1 MNQER
6 IVFAHMLRGIAAISV
21 LLGHYLGTFFAMQP
35 SIGGLLGVPPINDL
49 PQLIWPL
56 SFFKDHAIIAGQFGV
71 GVFFIISGFV
81 IPFSI
86 EDNDRSQFV
95 IRRMFR
101 IYPVYIVGFLIVV
114 SSIWVLDRSFG
125 TSFPYPLAQV
135 SAHLG
140 VLTRGLFG
148 YYRIDGISW
157 TLEIEIA
164 FYLVVACLGGRSTF
178 LSVIEYLVI
187 ATLLTV
193 ISAFCML
200 GLFGIGLQFVGIQLG
215 VSLLLV
221 LGLVYHSLIKNR
233 IDILGF
239 AVVQSYIGILIVG
252 LFYWMRPI
260 IINGE
265 WMLGYLLAM
274 LVFGLSYRFRSNFPG
289 GRILSHLSDISYP
302 LYVVHALFGYAIIY
316 TGVRAGASVYV
327 ALACGILCSYLV
339 AVFLHR
345 HVEKQAISIS
355 KRLTGTPFRGLQQ
368 PR

>member
-6 IVFAHMLRGIAAISV
+6 IVFAHMLRGVAAVSV
-21 LLGHYLGTFFAMQP
+21 LLGHYLGTFFAMQS
-35 SIGGLLGVPPINDL
+35 SISGLLGVPPAHDL

-56 SFFKDHAIIAGQFGV
+56 SFFKDYAIIAGQFGV

-114 SSIWVLDRSFG
+114 SSIWILDRSFG
-125 TSFPYPLAQV
+125 TSFPYSLAQV

-164 FYLVVACLGGRSTF
+164 FYLVVACLGARSTF
-178 LSVIEYLVI
+178 LGIIEYLVI
-187 ATLLTV
+187 ATLLAIT
-193 ISAFCML
+193 SAFCML
-200 GLFGIGLQFVGIQLG
+200 DLLGMDQQFVGIQLG
-215 VSLLLV
+215 VSLLLI
-221 LGLVYHSLIKNR
+221 LGLVYHSFIKNR
-233 IDILGF
+233 IDIFGF
-239 AVVQSYIGILIVG
+239 VVVQTYIGALIVG
-252 LFYWMRPI
+252 LFYWMRPVV
-260 IINGE
+260 INGE
-265 WMLGYLLAM
+265 WVLGYLLAM
-274 LVFGLSYRFRSNFPG
+274 VVFGVSYRFRSSFPG
-289 GRILSHLSDISYP
+289 GWILSHLSDISYP

-316 TGVRAGASVYV
+316 TGVRAGVSVYV

-345 HVEKQAISIS
+345 HVEKQAILIS
-355 KRLTGTPFRGLQQ
+355 KRLTSAPFRGLPQ